1 MTNKLGSANPNRIPK
16 PKKKLD
22 DKFKDISEI
31 KKKKKK
37 ITKFPAH
44 NTV

>member
-22 DKFKDISEI
+22 DEI
-31 KKKKKK
+31 KKALKILKKDKK
-37 ITKFPAH
+37 DKT
-44 NTV
+44 

>member
-22 DKFKDISEI
+22 KFKKELKVL
-31 KKKKKK
+31 KKEKK
-37 ITKFPAH
+37 
-44 NTV
+44 